1 MIHLLNWK
9 YAQGKEGHMKMSST
23 FWIRIVMINLCIVA
37 LLGTVMRYKI
47 GFAFPHLEQKYLQEA
62 HSHFAFSGWIT
73 QTIFL
78 LIIRLFRNNLPSIKE
93 SVYQWLL
100 IVNLVSA
107 YGMLISFAIQG
118 YGPVSIV
125 FASASLVV
133 GYVFSYFAFRDAM
146 RLDQNHPAKNWI
158 KAAIV
163 FGVLSTAGTIVLS
176 NMMATHHY
184 DQETYLGS
192 IFFFLHFQYNGWFM
206 FACFAIWLDSI
217 KTVLVKEDYTRF
229 AFWAFFLA
237 GIPAYF
243 LSTLW
248 AHLPLWLYAFVVLAA
263 LLQVVG
269 WWFFIRTMKT
279 NKTFISGLFPKLVSW
294 LLVIVSLALTL
305 KLLLQLASTIPVV
318 SKLAFGFRPI
328 VIAYL
333 HLVLLLI
340 ISVFLLTFLFG
351 SGLLRQSKATRM
363 AILVFVTGVILN
375 ECVLATQGI
384 AAFSYTVIPGANE
397 TLFVIALILLTGA
410 ILLASAQFGKRFQ

>member
-1 MIHLLNWK
+1 MKLN
-9 YAQGKEGHMKMSST
+9 ST
-23 FWIRIVMINLCIVA
+23 FWIRVVTINLCVVA
-37 LLGTVMRYKI
+37 FFGTVMRYKI
-47 GFAFPHLEQKYLQEA
+47 GFAFPHFEQKYLQEA

-73 QTIFL
+73 QTIFI
-78 LIIRLFRNNLPSIKE
+78 LIIRLFQNNLPTIKDK
-93 SVYQWLL
+93 VYQGLL
-100 IVNLVSA
+100 IANLVSA

-125 FASASLVV
+125 FASASLIV
-133 GYVFSYFAFRDAM
+133 GYIFSYFAFRDAM
-146 RLDQNHPAKNWI
+146 RLDASHPSKNWI

-163 FGVLSTAGTIVLS
+163 FGILSTAGTIVLS
-176 NMMATHHY
+176 RMMVTHQY
-184 DQETYLGS
+184 DQATYLGS
-192 IFFFLHFQYNGWFM
+192 IFFYLHFQYNGWFM
-206 FACFAIWLDSI
+206 LACFGIWLDGI
-217 KTVLVKEDYTRF
+217 KTVLLKENNTRK

-248 AHLPLWLYAFVVLAA
+248 AHLPVWLYSFVVIAA
-263 LLQVVG
+263 LLQVLG
-269 WWFFIRTMKT
+269 WWWIIRTMNA

-294 LLVIVSLALTL
+294 LLIIVSLALTL

-351 SGLLRQSKATRM
+351 TGLIRPSRASRTALL
-363 AILVFVTGVILN
+363 IFVTGVILN
-375 ECVLATQGI
+375 EIVLATQGI
-384 AAFSYTVIPGANE
+384 AAFSYTVIPGANQA
-397 TLFVIALILLTGA
+397 LFGIALILLTGA
-410 ILLASAQFGKRFQ
+410 CLLASAQFRKLVE